1 MIHRTEEKS
10 GFTGRIKN
18 DMADQVIT
26 FPNPQSSNLFI
37 SSSEKIDGTYQLARY
52 KNESKLIDHQVTQTG
67 LKYYRFNYS
76 LSNSNP
82 KNNTFFFELEGILMT
97 WTATMPTENFI
108 TVASLMDELI
118 MQLNMF
124 IAPDVFAWTF
134 SPPLTNNAIVILSC
148 TKNFKFLDNSSA
160 VNCGFSLYG
169 IQSSNNF
176 TSGLQM
182 SILPE
187 LQYTKYIDMLI
198 SEIKNDEILNA
209 SFSQSQNFDNKNH
222 LYRIY
227 IDDVVTVPRIIE
239 REIINIDYFKLR
251 NRDIFDIEISLFDE
265 YKTPIYSE
273 VFSGQN
279 GDIFEIPYIKY
290 ELIINTI
297 A

>member
-1 MIHRTEEKS
+1 MMHRTESKT
-10 GFTGRIKN
+10 GITGRMKN
-18 DMADQVIT
+18 DKAEQVIT

-52 KNESKLIDHQVTQTG
+52 RNESKIMDHQVTQTG

-76 LSNSNP
+76 ISNSNP
-82 KNNTFFFELEGILMT
+82 KNNTFIFELEGLLT
-97 WTATMPTENFI
+97 TFTATMPTENYI
-108 TVASLMDELI
+108 TVPDLMDELI
-118 MQLNMF
+118 NQLN
-124 IAPDVFAWTF
+124 ISAAPDVFSWST
-134 SPPLTNNAIVILSC
+134 PLLNNAIVNLSC
-148 TKNFKFLDNSSA
+148 TKNFKFLNSSSA
-160 VNCGFSLYG
+160 VNSGFSLYG

-198 SEIKNDEILNA
+198 SEIKNDEILNT
-209 SFSQSQNFDNKNH
+209 SFSQSQNFSNTSH
-222 LYRIY
+222 LHRIY
-227 IDDVVTVPRIIE
+227 IDEVVSLPRIIE

-251 NRDIFDIEISLFDE
+251 NRDIFEVSISLFDE
-265 YKTPIYSE
+265 YKQPIYSE
-273 VFSGQN
+273 TFSGQN
-279 GDIFEIPYIKY
+279 GDIFEIPFIKY